1 VRYLVSGILLALA
14 MSANA
19 AEREADCVLEKRGP
33 SLNKNIMPDVS
44 FRSEKEQIG
53 SSKEEK
59 LMWWN
64 GIETAQ
70 LQDNIQLETHLGGC
84 ESFTNTYLF
93 TLPKMATPSSDK
105 KFWHTKA
112 ADMLSLII
120 PANMDSAIDLRKA
133 KEVLKKAA
141 KEPERSDEI
150 KGDMMFYIDFP
161 TEGFGETF
169 FYRLIQ
175 KPNNT
180 IMEITYS
187 VGPY

>member
-1 VRYLVSGILLALA
+1 MRYLVAGILLALS

-19 AEREADCVLEKRGP
+19 AEKEADCVLEKREP
-33 SLNKNIMPDVS
+33 SLNKNIIPGVS

-53 SSKEEK
+53 TSKEEK
-59 LMWWN
+59 LMWWI
-64 GIETAQ
+64 GIETAR
-70 LQDNIQLETHLGGC
+70 LQDNIQLETRLGGC
-84 ESFTNTYLF
+84 ENFTNTYLF

-105 KFWHTKA
+105 KFWHTKV
-112 ADMLSLII
+112 ADMLGLVI

-133 KEVLKKAA
+133 QEALKKAA
-141 KEPERSDEI
+141 KEPGRSDEI
-150 KGDMMFYIDFP
+150 KGDLMFDIDFP

-180 IMEITYS
+180 IIEVTYS